1 MPRLSKKHKRKLKHQ
16 TLKSLTI
23 CLAVVTALITAR
35 TTYLISPLPFDDF
48 QVWKESRMGY
58 VFAAFLALLIVN
70 IAAPYWAI
78 RKEKLKAAAIVSVFA
93 CALPLIWLVTIFSLN
108 FS

>member
-1 MPRLSKKHKRKLKHQ
+1 MRNKRKRKLK
-16 TLKSLTI
+16 LKYATWKALTI

-58 VFAAFLALLIVN
+58 VFTAFVALLIVN

-78 RKEKLKAAAIVSVFA
+78 RKEKLKAAAIVSVLVCIA
-93 CALPLIWLVTIFSLN
+93 PIIWLVTIFSLN